1 MKNLTPR
8 TIIILAI
15 FAAVLIT
22 VNTFIFAYGEQT
34 DALIQKYIAKITIC
48 GNITDEGVCFDK
60 SFCKGIYGP
69 SCPGCEDIVFL
80 ECKKITSSD
89 KVNTASRKS
98 MCAETGGLW
107 QIGIRGDYCTC
118 SPDKTFNPSQG
129 CIPR

>member
-1 MKNLTPR
+1 MTPR

-22 VNTFIFAYGEQT
+22 VNTFIFTYGQQT
-34 DALIQKYIAKITIC
+34 DALIQKYIAKITTC
-48 GNITDEGVCFDK
+48 GNISDEGVCFDK

-80 ECKKITSSD
+80 ECKKITSQD
-89 KVNTASRKS
+89 KANLVSRKS

-107 QIGIRGDYCTC
+107 QIGTRGDYCACT
-118 SPDKTFNPSQG
+118 PGKTFNPLQG